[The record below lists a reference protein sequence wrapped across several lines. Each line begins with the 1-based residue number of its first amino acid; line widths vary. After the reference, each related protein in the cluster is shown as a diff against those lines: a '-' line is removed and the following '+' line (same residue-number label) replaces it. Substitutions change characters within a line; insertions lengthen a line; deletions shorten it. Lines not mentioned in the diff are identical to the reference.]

1 MFRKKLT
8 VAGRLAFGFGVLL
21 LLMILVVL
29 IGITR
34 LQAVDKVAETLIDKD
49 RVIADAISNV
59 DTLMRAN
66 GLATLE
72 LVINNEPARA
82 VQIRSLIALNK
93 DKITTALSIV
103 GNLDEAMANK
113 ALLAT
118 VTNERA
124 KYVASFTQV
133 EKMVEQGNAA
143 GATLELTMH
152 TIPILAAL
160 QAPITALSEQQTQT
174 TIARGTEV
182 KRIIKAA
189 YFMLAVISS
198 IAISIAVLIA
208 LSISR
213 NLTRQLGAE
222 PEYVACIARAVA
234 SGDLTMSVQTKESDK
249 NSLLF
254 SMKEMCYRLSCNIG
268 RVQVGTDTIA
278 TASSQIAAGNL
289 DLSSRTEQQASALQE
304 TASSMEELS
313 STVKQNAAHAKQ
325 ANTLAISASD
335 VAIRGGAVVA
345 QVVDTM
351 GSINDSAKKIVD
363 IIDVIDGI
371 AFQTNILALNAA
383 VEAARAGEQG
393 RGFAVVA
400 SEVRNL
406 AQRSASAAKEIKSL
420 IDDSVEKVETG
431 SRLVDQ
437 AGATME
443 EIVASVRRVTD
454 IMGEI
459 TTASLEQESG
469 IQQINQAINEMDS
482 VTQQNAAL
490 VEQAAGAAAALQD
503 QAAALMEV
511 VHVFKL
517 DQAFVKRGLE
527 SNPDPFLLLS
537 REESNPA
544 AQVAILGKH

>member
-1 MFRKKLT
+1 M
-8 VAGRLAFGFGVLL
+8 AFGFGVLL
-21 LLMILVVL
+21 LLMIFVVL

-34 LQAVDKVAETLIDKD
+34 LQSVDEVAETLIDKD
-49 RVIADAISNV
+49 RVIADAISHV
-59 DTLMRAN
+59 DILMRSN

-72 LVINNEPARA
+72 LVINNDAARA
-82 VQIRSLIALNK
+82 GQIRSQVALNK
-93 DKITTALSIV
+93 EKITSALATL
-103 GNLDEAMANK
+103 GALDQAVASK
-113 ALLAT
+113 ALLTTIAK
-118 VTNERA
+118 ERA
-124 KYVASFTQV
+124 SYVESFTLV
-133 EKMVEQGNAA
+133 EKMVEQGNTA
-143 GATLELTMH
+143 GASSELILR

-174 TIARGTEV
+174 TIARGAEV
-182 KRIIKAA
+182 KHIIKAA

-198 IAISIAVLIA
+198 IAIGIAAVIA

-213 NLTRQLGAE
+213 SLTRQLGGE

-234 SGDLTMSVQTKESDK
+234 SGDLTMNVQTKESDK
-249 NSLLF
+249 SSLLF

-268 RVQVGTDTIA
+268 RVQGGTDTIA

-289 DLSSRTEQQASALQE
+289 DLSSRTEQQASALEE
-304 TASSMEELS
+304 TASSMEQLS

-345 QVVDTM
+345 QVVETM

-406 AQRSASAAKEIKSL
+406 AQRSASAAKEIKLL

-454 IMGEI
+454 IMSEI
-459 TTASLEQESG
+459 TTASMEQESG

-517 DQAFVKRGLE
+517 DQAFARRGVE
-527 SNPDPFLLLS
+527 SNPDSFLLLS
-537 REESNPA
+537 TETGPTRALVP
-544 AQVAILGKH
+544 GRH